1 MLLDNSFQN
10 VLVVK
15 ESNPVLKVHWEFIL
29 NCTYYYQTI
38 NSKQCLILWWNSIY
52 VVTVLNVI
60 KKLIPEST

>member
-15 ESNPVLKVHWEFIL
+15 ESNPVLKVDREFIL
-29 NCTYYYQTI
+29 NSTYYYQTI

-60 KKLIPEST
+60 KKLIPDST